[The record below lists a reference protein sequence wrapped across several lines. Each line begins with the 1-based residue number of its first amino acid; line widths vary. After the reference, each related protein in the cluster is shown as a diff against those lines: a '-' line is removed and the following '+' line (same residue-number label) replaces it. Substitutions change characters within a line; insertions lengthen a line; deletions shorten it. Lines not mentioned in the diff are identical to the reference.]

1 MSFLID
7 TCCVSELIK
16 PKPDTNV
23 VRWFSDHDEQE
34 MFLSVLTIGEL
45 RKGIEKLPDSKRKD
59 ALAHWFEHDVT
70 ERFAGR
76 MLDVTALESQTWGEV
91 MAGAARNGRPIPD
104 IDGLLAAFAIANGL
118 TLVTRNTKD
127 MIATGVSLIDPWSY
141 SA

>member
-16 PKPDTNV
+16 PNPDANV

-34 MFLSVLTIGEL
+34 MFLSVLTLGEL

-59 ALAHWFEHDVT
+59 ALAYWFEHDMT

-76 MLDVTALESQTWGEV
+76 MLDVTALEAQTWGDV
-91 MAGAARNGRPIPD
+91 MADAARNGRPIPD
-104 IDGLLAAFAIANGL
+104 IDGLLAATAIANGL

-127 MIATGVSLIDPWSY
+127 MISTGVALIDPWS
-141 SA
+141 SN

>member
-34 MFLSVLTIGEL
+34 MFLSVLTLGEL

-59 ALAHWFEHDVT
+59 ALAHWLEHDVT

-104 IDGLLAAFAIANGL
+104 IDGLLAATAIANGL

-127 MIATGVSLIDPWSY
+127 MISTGVALIDPWSY

>member
-7 TCCVSELIK
+7 SCCVSELIK
-16 PKPDTNV
+16 PKPDANV

-34 MFLSVLTIGEL
+34 MFLSVLTLGEL
-45 RKGIEKLPDSKRKD
+45 RKGIEKLPDSTRKD
-59 ALAHWFEHDVT
+59 VLSHWLENDMT

-91 MAGAARNGRPIPD
+91 MADAARNGRPIPD
-104 IDGLLAAFAIANGL
+104 IDGLLAATVIAHRL
-118 TLVTRNTKD
+118 MLVTRNSKD
-127 MIATGVSLIDPWSY
+127 MFATGVSLIDPWAY

>member
-16 PKPDTNV
+16 PKPDANV

-34 MFLSVLTIGEL
+34 MFLSVLTLGEL
-45 RKGIEKLPDSKRKD
+45 RKGIEKPPDSKRKD
-59 ALAHWFEHDVT
+59 AMAHWFENDVT

-91 MAGAARNGRPIPD
+91 MADAARNGRPIPD
-104 IDGLLAAFAIANGL
+104 IDGLLAATAIANGL

-127 MIATGVSLIDPWSY
+127 MISTGVALIDPWSY
-141 SA
+141 SE